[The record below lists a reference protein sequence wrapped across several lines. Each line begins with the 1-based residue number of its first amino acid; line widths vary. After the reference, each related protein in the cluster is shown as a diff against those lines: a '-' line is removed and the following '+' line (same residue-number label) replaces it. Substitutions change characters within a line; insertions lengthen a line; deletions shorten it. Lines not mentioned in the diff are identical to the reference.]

1 MGVRVGEG
9 TRVDVSVGLFVLVV
23 VKVVVVTNNGDIVH
37 APRKNT
43 LAYARIN
50 RKALC
55 LPTLIEPIF
64 RLPKV
69 RINKE

>member
-1 MGVRVGEG
+1 
-9 TRVDVSVGLFVLVV
+9 V